1 MSNYLK
7 INRLTAII
15 VFVLSFLGYF
25 MTVSPTL
32 SYWDCGEFA
41 ACAYSL
47 AVPHPP
53 GSPLFLL
60 VGRLFSMLPTSE
72 IGYALGVAVTDY
84 DIAFRVNMISVLAS
98 AFAVLFLYL
107 TIVRLLLQ
115 WKERPEDTFGVLKI
129 TLSAAIGALTFAF
142 TYSHWFNAVEAEVY
156 ASSTFFTAI
165 VVWLIM
171 VWLEKPDDI
180 HSDVYLLLIA
190 YMVGLA
196 IGVHLLNILALPFIF
211 FIIYSK
217 KFDITVS
224 SFLKFVA
231 VGLIA
236 MAVIYKV
243 FIFWSIKVPL
253 FFDQFGLAGVSVLLF
268 FAVLIYL
275 SYYMI
280 KQNNHNGALIVIS
293 SLLIFVGYSTYAM
306 IMIRSGMN
314 PNIDQNDPDN
324 WAAFIRYL
332 NREQYGDFSYWP
344 RVAPFWDYQF
354 NKMFVRYFN
363 WQFIGR
369 PDDMALSFIDHARN
383 AIGWTVDKLQD
394 AQEDRYGYVYTVF
407 SLRGLYGIPFI
418 VGIIGAV
425 HHFTKD
431 WKRALAVLG
440 LFITTGIAI
449 IIYLNQPDPQPRER
463 DYSYVGAFFSFS
475 VWIGI
480 GVYSI
485 LESIEE
491 KLKNKSFM
499 NSAVYLACFVLVI
512 LLPLNMFVY
521 NKGTTSRQGNYV
533 AWDYSYN
540 LLQTCE
546 PNALIFTN
554 GDNDTFPL
562 WYLQEVE
569 KVRPDV
575 RIVNLSLLNTE
586 WYINQLKNH
595 ELEYKMRDGSTFKAM
610 KVPIGYSDRQILGD
624 PKIPGSSIQPTRW
637 KSREFSIDVPKDI
650 YWKDWVES
658 GKTLPANHDT
668 ITVPKMKFKVDPT
681 ISGQGLRVQ
690 DLMVLD
696 IVFASKFTRPIYYA
710 ITVSDDNKV
719 GLNRYLRMD
728 GLAYKL
734 ITVPDQ
740 DMSID
745 RMYENT
751 FKVYQYRNMNNPN
764 VSYDDN
770 IRRLT
775 QNYRTLFLRMV
786 EYYRQKKMFGTA
798 NQLKNKI
805 DMEFPEGLTA
815 DQKITAILDSMQ
827 SIITED
833 AVPMRDYRLKLA
845 IGQFYAD
852 AGKPEKLKEYI
863 AEVLANDK
871 TYRLDQNGKIR
882 IAALHLFVLKD
893 AQTAVDMLKPI
904 YNANPTNPEALGYYI
919 QALEES
925 GNLSETA
932 MILET
937 WLAQN
942 PQDGTAKAKL
952 AEIKAKMEAKK

>member
-1 MSNYLK
+1 
-7 INRLTAII
+7 
-15 VFVLSFLGYF
+15 
-25 MTVSPTL
+25 VSPTL

-47 AVPHPP
+47 SVPHPP

-60 VGRLFSMLPTSE
+60 MGRIFSMLPTSE
-72 IGYALGVAVTDY
+72 FGHALGYAVTSY
-84 DIAFRVNMISVLAS
+84 DIAFRVNMISVLSS

-115 WKERPEDTFGVLKI
+115 WKSKPEDTFEILKI

-217 KFDITVS
+217 KFDINFS

-231 VGLIA
+231 IGLIA
-236 MAVIYKV
+236 MGVIYKA
-243 FIFWSIKVPL
+243 FIFWSIQIPL
-253 FFDQFGLAGVSVLLF
+253 FFDRFGLAGASVVVF
-268 FAVLIYL
+268 FAILIWL

-280 KQNNHNGALIVIS
+280 KQNNHTGALVVIA
-293 SLLIFVGYSTYAM
+293 SLLIFVGYSTYAL

-324 WAAFIRYL
+324 WQKFISYL
-332 NREQYGDFSYWP
+332 NREQYGDFSMWP

-369 PDDMALSFIDHARN
+369 PDDMALSLIDHARN
-383 AIGWTVDKLQD
+383 TLGWTVDQMRNME
-394 AQEDRYGYVYTVF
+394 EDRYGYVFTVF

-425 HHFTKD
+425 HHFSRD
-431 WKRALAVLG
+431 WKRALAVFG
-440 LFITTGIAI
+440 LFLATGFAI

-491 KLKNKSFM
+491 KLKDKSFM
-499 NSAVYLACFVLVI
+499 QTTVYGACVLLI
-512 LLPLNMFVY
+512 LILPVNMYLY
-521 NKGTTSRQGNYV
+521 NGNTSSRQGNFV

-540 LLQTCE
+540 LLETCE
-546 PNALIFTN
+546 PNAIIFTN

-586 WYINQLKNH
+586 WYINQLKNQ
-595 ELEYKMRDGSTFKAM
+595 ELEYKIKDGSTFKAK
-610 KVPIGYSDRQILGD
+610 KVPIGYTDRQILGD
-624 PKIPGSSIQPTRW
+624 PKAGLPGIQPTRW
-637 KSREFSIDVPKDI
+637 KSREFAIDVPKEI

-658 GKTLPANHDT
+658 GNPLPANHDT
-668 ITVPKMKFKVDPT
+668 ITIPKMKFKVDPT
-681 ISGQGLRVQ
+681 ISGQGVKVQ

-696 IVFASKFTRPIYYA
+696 IVFANKFNRPIYYA

-719 GLNRYLRMD
+719 GLGRYLRMD

-740 DMSID
+740 EMSID
-745 RMYENT
+745 KMYENT
-751 FKVYQYRNMNNPN
+751 FKTYKYRNMN
-764 VSYDDN
+764 VSGISYDDN

-786 EYYRQKKMFGTA
+786 EYYRQKKVIHTPGK
-798 NQLKNKI
+798 LESKI
-805 DMEFPEGLTA
+805 DKEFIESLTI
-815 DQKITAILDSMQ
+815 DQKVVAILDSMQ
-827 SIITED
+827 NTITES

-863 AEVLANDK
+863 ADVLANEK
-871 TYRLDQNGKIR
+871 TYKVDLSGKMR

-893 AQTAVDMLKPI
+893 AKTAVEMLKPI
-904 YNANPTNPEALGYYI
+904 YEANPINPEALGYYI
-919 QALEES
+919 QALEEN
-925 GNLSETA
+925 GDLAETA
-932 MILET
+932 SILET
-937 WLAQN
+937 WLAKN

-952 AEIKAKMEAKK
+952 AEIRNRMGNK

>member
-1 MSNYLK
+1 MSNFVK
-7 INRLTAII
+7 INRTTGI
-15 VFVLSFLGYF
+15 VVFILSFIGYF
-25 MTVSPTL
+25 ITVSPTL

-47 AVPHPP
+47 GVPHPP

-60 VGRLFSMLPTSE
+60 VGRLFSMIPSSTV
-72 IGYALGVAVTDY
+72 GHALGVSLTDY
-84 DIAFRVNMISVLAS
+84 DIAFRVNMISTLSS

-115 WKERPEDTFGVLKI
+115 WKERPTDTFSILKI

-142 TYSHWFNAVEAEVY
+142 TYSQWFNAVEAEVY
-156 ASSTFFTAI
+156 AASIFFTAI

-190 YMVGLA
+190 YMIGLA
-196 IGVHLLNILALPFIF
+196 IGVHLLNILAIPFIF

-217 KFDITVS
+217 KFEITVS
-224 SFLKFVA
+224 SFVKFVI

-236 MAVIYKV
+236 MGIIYKV
-243 FIFWSIKVPL
+243 FIFWSIQVPL
-253 FFDQFGLAGVSVLLF
+253 FFDQFGLAGVSVALLF
-268 FAVLIYL
+268 AGLMYL

-280 KQNNHNGALIVIS
+280 KQNNHTGALIVIS
-293 SLLIFVGYSTYAM
+293 TLLIFVGYSTYTM

-314 PNIDQNDPDN
+314 PNIDQNDPDT

-344 RVAPFWDYQF
+344 RVAPFWEYQF

-369 PDDMALSFIDHARN
+369 PDDLALSFIDHVRN

-425 HHFTKD
+425 HHFSRD
-431 WKRALAVLG
+431 WKRALAVFG

-463 DYSYVGAFFSFS
+463 DYSYVGAFLSFS

-491 KLKNKSFM
+491 KWKNKSFM
-499 NSAVYLACFVLVI
+499 PTAVYGVCVVLIV

-521 NKGTTSRQGNYV
+521 NKNTTSRQGNYV

-595 ELEYKMRDGSTFKAM
+595 ELEYKITSDSTVKAM

-624 PKIPGSSIQPTRW
+624 PKIPNSSIQPIRW
-637 KSREFSIDVPKDI
+637 KSREFTIDVPKEV

-658 GKTLPANHDT
+658 GNPLPANHDT
-668 ITVPKMKFKVDPT
+668 MTIPKMKFKVDPT

-690 DLMVLD
+690 DLLVLD
-696 IVFASKFTRPIYYA
+696 ILFASKFTRPIYYA

-719 GLNRYLRMD
+719 GLSRYLRMD

-751 FKVYQYRNMNNPN
+751 FNTYKYRNMNNPN

-786 EYYRQKKMFGTA
+786 EYYRQKKNMGSLGK
-798 NQLKNKI
+798 LKNKI
-805 DMEFPEGLTA
+805 DEEFPPSLTA
-815 DQKITAILDSMQ
+815 DQKIVAILDSMQ
-827 SIITED
+827 STITEE

-852 AGKPEKLKEYI
+852 AGKPEKLREYI
-863 AEVLANDK
+863 AEVMGNEKL
-871 TYRLDQNGKIR
+871 YRVDQSGKIR
-882 IAALHLFVLKD
+882 IAALELFVLKD
-893 AQTAVDMLKPI
+893 AKTAVEMLKPI
-904 YNANPTNPEALGYYI
+904 YDANPTNPEALGYYI

-925 GNLSETA
+925 DNLTETQTV
-932 MILET
+932 LET
-937 WLAQN
+937 WLARN
-942 PQDGTAKAKL
+942 PEDGTAKAKL
-952 AEIKAKMEAKK
+952 AEIKAKIGTKK